1 MFLLTIILV
10 GPVLISRQMML
21 HNYVCKA
28 KRQIN
33 HLHSQLI
40 KNIMSLGHPL
50 DWLDNDKSHNLG

>member
-28 KRQIN
+28 NRQRN
-33 HLHSQLI
+33 HLHSQLKKI
-40 KNIMSLGHPL
+40 IMSLSHPQN
-50 DWLDNDKSHNLG
+50 WLDNDKSHNLG